1 MPDNQLLYNH
11 RSNSIDLT
19 FHCAELPHIHIEKCV
34 SLYNTGLY
42 EDLLL
47 RNIDNKIGST
57 GAFHAAKKVPNFICR
72 PNKWKRRSYCFNNS
86 AHTAVPFN
94 KLISA
99 SNRRYSSLLHHL
111 QPDKDLPMLPLQY
124 FVGITHSG
132 HSITPYRN
140 DCWAKHSGREELS
153 ERLNPDD
160 YHLSIS
166 AVCSADNDALQR
178 VERAEELGTH
188 PLKAFC
194 CNGRRKRN
202 SVEEEEMPKIGA
214 IIHLKSRIRTSVNTD
229 EYPSTTAYSGQYE
242 ILRPTD
248 DLKQTNIEE
257 FISGRPCADVA
268 IKNADD
274 LYESQHKQNN
284 NGSKKKATIFVRSSR
299 SEDVAAAA
307 VTFIVNDLQK
317 EKSQLDVYQLRLANE
332 LKTAP
337 LDSCIE
343 KQHCEQQQQQ
353 SVNGKKLTAKIF
365 FKSFHEELQYDASTT
380 LQNDGQPETK
390 VLLHGQKLHSL
401 SRKEELKCCPIE
413 AFVTATAE
421 LPVAKRIVDVN
432 LQPLNGQKF
441 TANIAIKSSQN
452 DEQRQQHDA
461 TPQNNEPERNELH
474 ALFRDEELKCQP
486 IEEFVTTTPYKFW
499 QQIGAKKD
507 KKKKRMK
514 KKRKHLSGQKSA
526 SASSSSSSSSSSDTE
541 AEEIH
546 VLVHDEE
553 HHQQKM
559 PEKITEAANFRTI
572 ESMDADGGAMALPSH
587 TTTVRTWH
595 EQSTGPQHV
604 TTEVDEHGNM
614 IRRVVTTEHVK
625 HTVQT
630 HSYQTAS
637 VDDDGIANVAAA
649 VNNNT
654 AANNN
659 DSNVMVAAVAKS
671 PPPVPP
677 ARRRGSSTTTMPQAQ
692 MDVGVQKQQEQLTVG
707 KNVTFENGVEQK
719 RGNVSGTGGQPSEDD
734 VGELVSTK
742 LVTTGNRTIETLTYK
757 KEADGMVETRVE
769 HRITIHANE
778 EIDHDAELD
787 RAISEATKMN
797 PNMKV
802 EKVEVERSSS

>member
-140 DCWAKHSGREELS
+140 DCWAKHSGRGELS

-188 PLKAFC
+188 PLKAFLLQW
-194 CNGRRKRN
+194 K
-202 SVEEEEMPKIGA
+202 A
-214 IIHLKSRIRTSVNTD
+214 TSVNTD

-257 FISGRPCADVA
+257 FVSGRPCADVA

-307 VTFIVNDLQK
+307 VTFI
-317 EKSQLDVYQLRLANE
+317 
-332 LKTAP
+332 
-337 LDSCIE
+337 
-343 KQHCEQQQQQ
+343 
-353 SVNGKKLTAKIF
+353 
-365 FKSFHEELQYDASTT
+365 
-380 LQNDGQPETK
+380 
-390 VLLHGQKLHSL
+390 
-401 SRKEELKCCPIE
+401 
-413 AFVTATAE
+413 
-421 LPVAKRIVDVN
+421 
-432 LQPLNGQKF
+432 PLNGQKF

-474 ALFRDEELKCQP
+474 AFFRDEELKCQP

-541 AEEIH
+541 AEAE
-546 VLVHDEE
+546 
-553 HHQQKM
+553 
-559 PEKITEAANFRTI
+559 
-572 ESMDADGGAMALPSH
+572 
-587 TTTVRTWH
+587 
-595 EQSTGPQHV
+595 
-604 TTEVDEHGNM
+604 
-614 IRRVVTTEHVK
+614 
-625 HTVQT
+625 
-630 HSYQTAS
+630 TAK
-637 VDDDGIANVAAA
+637 AH
-649 VNNNT
+649 
-654 AANNN
+654 
-659 DSNVMVAAVAKS
+659 
-671 PPPVPP
+671 
-677 ARRRGSSTTTMPQAQ
+677 RG
-692 MDVGVQKQQEQLTVG
+692 
-707 KNVTFENGVEQK
+707 
-719 RGNVSGTGGQPSEDD
+719 
-734 VGELVSTK
+734 
-742 LVTTGNRTIETLTYK
+742 
-757 KEADGMVETRVE
+757 
-769 HRITIHANE
+769 
-778 EIDHDAELD
+778 
-787 RAISEATKMN
+787 
-797 PNMKV
+797 
-802 EKVEVERSSS
+802 

>member
-1 MPDNQLLYNH
+1 MPGNQLLYNH
-11 RSNSIDLT
+11 LDKSSNSIDLT

-47 RNIDNKIGST
+47 CNIDNKIGST
-57 GAFHAAKKVPNFICR
+57 GAFHAAKNVPNFICR
-72 PNKWKRRSYCFNNS
+72 PKKWKRRSYCFNNS

-99 SNRRYSSLLHHL
+99 SDRRYSSLLHHL
-111 QPDKDLPMLPLQY
+111 QPDKDLPMLPIQY

-140 DCWAKHSGREELS
+140 DCWAKHAGREELS

-166 AVCSADNDALQR
+166 AVCSAGDDALQR

-194 CNGRRKRN
+194 CSERRKRN
-202 SVEEEEMPKIGA
+202 SVEEEKMPKIGA
-214 IIHLKSRIRTSVNTD
+214 IIHLKSRIGTSVNTD
-229 EYPSTTAYSGQYE
+229 EYPSTTVYNGQYE

-248 DLKQTNIEE
+248 DLKQTDINE
-257 FISGRPCADVA
+257 FISGRPYADVA
-268 IKNADD
+268 TKSADD

-284 NGSKKKATIFVRSSR
+284 KGSKKKATIFVRSSR

-307 VTFIVNDLQK
+307 AFIVNDLQK
-317 EKSQLDVYQLRLANE
+317 EKSQLVVHQLHFANE
-332 LKTAP
+332 LKTTP

-343 KQHCEQQQQQ
+343 KQHCEQQQQ
-353 SVNGKKLTAKIF
+353 SMNGKKLTAKIAL
-365 FKSFHEELQYDASTT
+365 KSFNQGRQHDVTTT

-390 VLLHGQKLHSL
+390 VLLHAQKLHSL

-413 AFVTATAE
+413 AFVTATAA
-421 LPVAKRIVDVN
+421 LPVDKRIVDVC
-432 LQPLNGQKF
+432 LQPVNGQKF
-441 TANIAIKSSQN
+441 TANIAIKPSKD
-452 DEQRQQHDA
+452 DEQQQQHDES
-461 TPQNNEPERNELH
+461 PQNNEPERNELH

-486 IEEFVTTTPYKFW
+486 IQEFVTTTPFKFW

-514 KKRKHLSGQKSA
+514 KKRKHLSGQKSV

-541 AEEIH
+541 SEEIH

-572 ESMDADGGAMALPSH
+572 ESMDADGRTMPLPSH

-637 VDDDGIANVAAA
+637 VDDDDTANAAPA
-649 VNNNT
+649 FNNNT
-654 AANNN
+654 TAN
-659 DSNVMVAAVAKS
+659 AVAKS

-692 MDVGVQKQQEQLTVG
+692 TDDGGQQEQLAVG

-719 RGNVSGTGGQPSEDD
+719 KDTVSGTGRQPSEDD

-757 KEADGMVETRVE
+757 KEADGVVETRVE